1 MAVFADNPVLT
12 HQWHAVARSAD
23 LGAGPLSKRL
33 LERDLV
39 VYRGSDGGVVA
50 APDRCPHREAPLT
63 LGCMKDGVLQC
74 AYHGWEF
81 GSGGALV
88 KVPSALPGVPMPP
101 TGNLKPYHAVER
113 YGLVWVC
120 LDTPEADIPCIS
132 HDARPKFRR
141 INNPVQQW
149 TTSATRLSDNFMDY
163 THFPFVH
170 TGTFGNSQDTVVP
183 RFEVEQLDDGWTG
196 YQYEV
201 DVKNPESAQAISGQ
215 TETILHRRMSTG
227 FTLPF
232 SVRSTIHYETG
243 LEHILLLLST
253 PIDDVNCYFTFVVWR
268 NDDFS
273 VSAEE
278 VIAFDRAIGEE
289 DRRMLER
296 VPGVL
301 PLSQTGV
308 VSVQADKGSV
318 EWRRRFAAMLNGS

>member
-12 HQWHAVARSAD
+12 HQWHAVARCAD
-23 LGAGPLSKRL
+23 LGGGPLAKRL
-33 LERDLV
+33 LERDIV
-39 VYRGSDGGVVA
+39 VWRGPDGQVVA
-50 APDRCPHREAPLT
+50 APDRCPHRESPLS
-63 LGCMKDGVLQC
+63 LGCVAEGVLQC
-74 AYHGWEF
+74 PYHGWEF
-81 GSGGALV
+81 GDGGALV
-88 KVPSALPGVPMPP
+88 RVPSALPGVPVPP
-101 TGNLKPYHAVER
+101 TGHLAVFHSQER

-120 LDTPEADIPCIS
+120 LGEPVADIPVIT
-132 HDARPKFRR
+132 HDADPAFRR
-141 INNPVQQW
+141 INNPVEHW
-149 TTSATRLSDNFMDY
+149 TTSATRLTDNFMDY

-170 TGTFGNSQDTVVP
+170 TGTFGRAQDTVVP
-183 RFEVEQLDDGWTG
+183 RFEVEALVDGWFG

-201 DVKNPESAQAISGQ
+201 DVNNPDTAQSISGQ
-215 TETILHRRMSTG
+215 SAPVLHRRMSTG

-232 SVRSTIHYETG
+232 AVRSTIEYETG

-278 VIAFDRAIGEE
+278 VIAFDRMIGAE
-289 DRRMLER
+289 DKAMLER

-301 PLSQTGV
+301 PLTQTGV

-318 EWRRRFAAMLNGS
+318 EWRRQFATMLGLR